1 MTSLAL
7 WSLLACAPDGGS
19 PADAET
25 VHDTN
30 VGTNTDDETTGT
42 NTGPG
47 TDTDTDDGTTEE
59 DGVELTLDDGTTAT
73 VYVDLIHAE
82 DGDELALSFL
92 GVSAMCDGPDVD
104 LAVDTMGIPEEVTVR
119 VYDGQSLSDPVQLTL
134 GPKLA
139 FRQAS
144 TRTPIED
151 CENATFVWEANA
163 VGRDGA
169 CVVSG
174 ADIAGALD
182 ELDDGCVSL

>member
-25 VHDTN
+25 VHDTD
-30 VGTNTDDETTGT
+30 VGTNTDDGTTGT

-47 TDTDTDDGTTEE
+47 TDTDDGTTEE
-59 DGVELTLDDGTTAT
+59 GGVEFTLDDGTTAT
-73 VYVDLIHAE
+73 VYVDLAHAD
-82 DGDELALSFL
+82 DGDELTLSFL

-104 LAVDTMGIPEEVTVR
+104 LAVDTMGVPEEVTVR
-119 VYDGQSLSDPVQLTL
+119 IYDGQSLSDPMQLTL
-134 GPKLA
+134 GPRLA

-144 TRTPIED
+144 ARTPIED
-151 CENATFVWEANA
+151 CENATFVWEATA
-163 VGRDGA
+163 AGRDGA

-174 ADIAGALD
+174 ADVTGALD
-182 ELDDGCVSL
+182 ELHDGCVSL